1 MKTDFDERQ
10 MQIRGQVFFHGFIL
24 ALVLLLINA
33 VLQSNGVVWASGFHQ
48 NVILMVLISTVAALE
63 AIIRGVYFGNG
74 KTRWTILGTFGL
86 LSIFLWVLNIQHI
99 IQGSSVF
106 EDRAL
111 TSNGFSVALAIMF
124 SLTTVVGLIVE
135 IRDKRKDSE

>member
-24 ALVLLLINA
+24 ALVLLLLNA

-48 NVILMVLISTVAALE
+48 NVILMVLISTITALE
-63 AIIRGVYFGNG
+63 AIIRDVYLGNG
-74 KTRWTILGTFGL
+74 KTRWITLGVFGL
-86 LSIFLWVLNIQHI
+86 LSVFLWVLNIQHI
-99 IQGSSVF
+99 LKGSVIL

-111 TSNGFSVALAIMF
+111 TSNGFSVVLAIMF
-124 SLTTVVGLIVE
+124 SLTTVIGVIVE
-135 IRDKRKDSE
+135 IKGKRKDSE